1 MSHFLIS
8 VVAMAGVLGI
18 MILIHEWG
26 HYAAAKFFDVRV
38 EVFSIGF
45 GKRLLGFRRGET
57 DYRISAIPLG
67 GYVKMSGENPMD
79 DRTDDPGEFLN
90 HPRWQRFII
99 AIAGPAMNI
108 ILAVGLL
115 TFVYMVHYEYP
126 AVLDEPAVVGWITDD
141 TPAAQAGLQPGDQ
154 IVEIN
159 GIKNPTWEQVDPIEA
174 LSPNQPIHFT
184 FKRGDQTFEKTIS
197 PEAYGQNEVGFA
209 GWSARQ
215 PSMPVTELEPSMPA
229 AKAGVKVG
237 DEILALDGQPVPVLE
252 AMVDMLRK
260 TKDKP
265 VVLTVLRNGQKI
277 DLRMQ
282 PELAE
287 VGRNGEKR
295 YRIGVM
301 SLPMKVTTL
310 GPVAAFQKSV
320 DQNKKASLLI
330 LELVRKMAERKISM
344 RSVEGPIRIGQAAGQ
359 AASEKGWMP
368 LLELTAAISLNLGI
382 FNLLPIPILDGGV
395 IVMLLIE
402 SLMRRDISLRI
413 KERIYQAA
421 FIFLVLFAV
430 TVLYNDLLKTLP
442 GLAQR
447 LP

>member
-1 MSHFLIS
+1 MPHFLIS
-8 VVAMAGVLGI
+8 VVAMAGVLGV

-26 HYAAAKFFDVRV
+26 HYAAAKFFKVRV

-79 DRTDDPGEFLN
+79 DRTGDPGEFLS

-99 AIAGPAMNI
+99 AVAGPLMNI
-108 ILAVGLL
+108 LLAVGLL
-115 TFVYMVHYEYP
+115 AFVYMVHYEYP
-126 AVLDEPAVVGWITDD
+126 AVLDEPAVIGWIAED
-141 TPAAQAGLQPGDQ
+141 TPAAKAGIQPGDR
-154 IVEIN
+154 IVDIN
-159 GIKNPTWEQVDPIEA
+159 GTKNPTWEQVDPIEA
-174 LSPNQPIHFT
+174 LNPRQPVQFT
-184 FKRGDQTFEKTIS
+184 FQRGDQTFERTIV
-197 PEAYGQNEVGFA
+197 PEAYGADERGYA
-209 GWSARQ
+209 GWSAKQ
-215 PSMPVTELEPSMPA
+215 PGMPVTELESNMPA
-229 AKAGVKVG
+229 AKAGVQVG
-237 DEILALDGQPVPVLE
+237 DEIIALDGQPVPVLE

-265 VVLTVLRNGQKI
+265 VVLTVMRNGQKL
-277 DLRMQ
+277 DFNLK

-287 VGRNGEKR
+287 ITGTGEKR
-295 YRIGVM
+295 YRIGLT
-301 SLPMKVTTL
+301 SLPMKVTRL
-310 GPVAAFQKSV
+310 GPEAAFKRSIE
-320 DQNKKASLLI
+320 QNKKASLLI
-330 LELVRKMAERKISM
+330 LELVRKMVQGKISP

-395 IVMLLIE
+395 IMLLLIE
-402 SLMRRDISLRI
+402 GLMRRDISLRI

-421 FIFLVLFAV
+421 FVFLVLFAV
-430 TVLYNDLLKTLP
+430 MVLYNDLLKTVP
-442 GLAQR
+442 GLAHR

>member
-1 MSHFLIS
+1 
-8 VVAMAGVLGI
+8 MAGVLGI

-26 HYAAAKFFDVRV
+26 HYAAAKFFKVRV

-79 DRTDDPGEFLN
+79 ERTEDPGEFLN

-99 AIAGPAMNI
+99 AIAGPFMNI
-108 ILAVGLL
+108 ALAVGLL

-126 AVLDEPAVVGWITDD
+126 AVLDEPAVVGWITAD
-141 TPAAQAGLQPGDQ
+141 TPAAKAGILPGDR

-159 GIKNPTWEQVDPIEA
+159 GVKNPTWEQVDPIEA
-174 LSPNQPIHFT
+174 LSPNQPVQFT
-184 FKRGDQTFEKTIS
+184 FQRGDQTFDKTIA
-197 PEAYGQNEVGFA
+197 PEAYGQNEIGFA
-209 GWSARQ
+209 GWSAK
-215 PSMPVTELEPSMPA
+215 EPSMPITELESGMPA
-229 AKAGVKVG
+229 EKAGVKVG
-237 DEILALDGQPVPVLE
+237 DEIVALDGQPVPVLE

-260 TKDKP
+260 TKDRP
-265 VVLTVLRNGQKI
+265 VVLTVLRNGQKMDFKI
-277 DLRMQ
+277 Q

-310 GPVAAFQKSV
+310 PPVAAFQKSLE
-320 DQNKKASLLI
+320 QNKKASFLI
-330 LELVRKMAERKISM
+330 LELVRKMVQGKISP

-421 FIFLVLFAV
+421 FVFLVIFAV
-430 TVLYNDLLKTLP
+430 MVLYNDLLKTLP

>member
-1 MSHFLIS
+1 
-8 VVAMAGVLGI
+8 MAGVLGI

-26 HYAAAKFFDVRV
+26 HYAAAKFVKVRV

-45 GKRLLGFRRGET
+45 GKRLLGFRHGET

-79 DRTDDPGEFLN
+79 DRTNDPGEFLN

-99 AIAGPAMNI
+99 AIAGPFMNI
-108 ILAVGLL
+108 ALAIGLL

-126 AVLDEPAVVGWITDD
+126 AVLDEPAVIGWITED
-141 TPAAQAGLQPGDQ
+141 TPAAKAGIEPGDR
-154 IVEIN
+154 IIDIN

-174 LSPNQPIHFT
+174 LSPNQPVQFT
-184 FKRGDQTFEKTIS
+184 FQRGDQTFEKTIS
-197 PEAYGQNEVGFA
+197 PVPYGQNEVGWA

-215 PSMPVTELEPSMPA
+215 PSMPITELDADMPA

-265 VVLTVLRNGQKI
+265 VILTVLRNGQKM
-277 DLRMQ
+277 DFTLH
-282 PELAE
+282 PELSE
-287 VGRNGEKR
+287 IGRNGEKR
-295 YRIGVM
+295 YRIGVI
-301 SLPMKVTTL
+301 SLPEKVTTL
-310 GPVAAFQKSV
+310 PPAAALKKSIE
-320 DQNKKASLLI
+320 QNKKASLLI
-330 LELVRKMAERKISM
+330 LELVRKMVQGKISPK
-344 RSVEGPIRIGQAAGQ
+344 SVEGPIRIGQAAGQ

-402 SLMRRDISLRI
+402 GLMRRDISLRI
-413 KERIYQAA
+413 KERVYQAA
-421 FIFLVLFAV
+421 FVFLVIFAV
-430 TVLYNDLLKTLP
+430 MVLYNDLLKTLP
-442 GLAQR
+442 SLAQR

>member
-1 MSHFLIS
+1 M
-8 VVAMAGVLGI
+8 
-18 MILIHEWG
+18 
-26 HYAAAKFFDVRV
+26 
-38 EVFSIGF
+38 
-45 GKRLLGFRRGET
+45 
-57 DYRISAIPLG
+57 
-67 GYVKMSGENPMD
+67 
-79 DRTDDPGEFLN
+79 
-90 HPRWQRFII
+90 
-99 AIAGPAMNI
+99 
-108 ILAVGLL
+108 
-115 TFVYMVHYEYP
+115 
-126 AVLDEPAVVGWITDD
+126 
-141 TPAAQAGLQPGDQ
+141 
-154 IVEIN
+154 
-159 GIKNPTWEQVDPIEA
+159 PI
-174 LSPNQPIHFT
+174 
-184 FKRGDQTFEKTIS
+184 
-197 PEAYGQNEVGFA
+197 
-209 GWSARQ
+209 
-215 PSMPVTELEPSMPA
+215 TELESGMPA
-229 AKAGVKVG
+229 EKAGVKVG
-237 DEILALDGQPVPVLE
+237 DEIVALDGQPVPVLE

-260 TKDKP
+260 TKDRP
-265 VVLTVLRNGQKI
+265 VVLTVLRNGQKMDFKI
-277 DLRMQ
+277 Q

-310 GPVAAFQKSV
+310 PPVAAFQKSLE
-320 DQNKKASLLI
+320 QNKKASFLI
-330 LELVRKMAERKISM
+330 LELVRKMVQGKISP

-421 FIFLVLFAV
+421 FVFLVIFAV
-430 TVLYNDLLKTLP
+430 MVLYNDLLKTLP